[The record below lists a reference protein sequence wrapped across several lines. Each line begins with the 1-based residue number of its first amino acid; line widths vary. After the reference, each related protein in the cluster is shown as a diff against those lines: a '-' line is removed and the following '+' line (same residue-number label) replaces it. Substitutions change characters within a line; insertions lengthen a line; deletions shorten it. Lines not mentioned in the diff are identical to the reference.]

1 MRIKKVLAKHREV
14 LVAYLFGSIARGE
27 ANEKSDMDIGILLE
41 KGFKP
46 ERFYEIKLAGEIER
60 ETGVKKVEVTIL
72 NNKPISFL
80 NQVLRYG
87 KVIFSSD
94 ERARVNFETTVTKK
108 YIDLK
113 PYFEEYNKM
122 RKL

>member
-1 MRIKKVLAKHREV
+1 
-14 LVAYLFGSIARGE
+14 
-27 ANEKSDMDIGILLE
+27 MDIGILIE
-41 KGFKP
+41 KDSKP
-46 ERFYEIKLAGEIER
+46 ERFYEIKLAEEIER

-87 KVIFSSD
+87 KIIFSSD
-94 ERARVNFETTVTKK
+94 ERARVNFETIVTKK